1 MFSSPQQHVA
11 SITNNEPKENLKLPL
26 PSNERTI
33 LDNVIN
39 PMAIHSLDVTTS
51 LNIKRAMS
59 VVATISKFPS
69 NDAFEAEPIFIPIIK
84 NIGAKISRTIIP
96 TVYGKSVFDS
106 FSIFFSLF
114 ELSRYIIPTP
124 IPAPRYKKEAINVGV
139 TFSNRIFEKG
149 VFIA

>member
-1 MFSSPQQHVA
+1 M
-11 SITNNEPKENLKLPL
+11 
-26 PSNERTI
+26 

-39 PMAIHSLDVTTS
+39 PMASHSLDVTTS
-51 LNIKRAMS
+51 LNIKRAIS

-96 TVYGKSVFDS
+96 RVYGKSVFDS

-124 IPAPRYKKEAINVGV
+124 IPAPRYKNEAINVGV
-139 TFSNRIFEKG
+139 TFFKSTLEKG